1 MTAALEEVATVVA
14 VDGDFVLLEVERGG
28 GCGAC
33 TLKGSCG
40 VSALSSAFGRRE
52 VQLRLRNTLGALP
65 GEKVLL
71 SIEEGAVAR
80 GSATVYAVPLVG
92 LVADACPGHWLGTR
106 FGLSL
111 DGMAA
116 VGGLFGLLLGA
127 ALAWWIGKSG
137 RGDARFEP
145 VLSRRF
151 PG

>member
-33 TLKGSCG
+33 ALKGSCG
-40 VSALSSAFGRRE
+40 VSALSSAFGRRAVE
-52 VQLRLRNTLGALP
+52 LRLRNTLGACA

-71 SIEEGAVAR
+71 SIDETAVAR
-80 GSATVYAVPLVG
+80 GSATVYAVPLTG
-92 LVADACPGHWLGTR
+92 LVAGAGIGHWLGTR

-116 VGGLFGLLLGA
+116 VGGLLGLLLGA
-127 ALAWWIGKSG
+127 ALAWWIGKG
-137 RGDARFEP
+137 ARGDARFEP
-145 VLSRRF
+145 VLRRRL